1 MAIRL
6 VYGNRVSLFIAR
18 YNEVLNVSS
27 RPIHRILPDSKPGN
41 TLSTAKAGETF
52 HFVSYIPINGRLFE
66 LDGLKPYPIDHG
78 TVAVHR
84 GRFYEN
90 QSTLSTA

>member
-1 MAIRL
+1 M
-6 VYGNRVSLFIAR
+6 VQRVLTFVFVFCLFF
-18 YNEVLNVSS
+18 

-78 TVAVHR
+78 TTITHIIIL
-84 GRFYEN
+84 YCNSEN
-90 QSTLSTA
+90 R